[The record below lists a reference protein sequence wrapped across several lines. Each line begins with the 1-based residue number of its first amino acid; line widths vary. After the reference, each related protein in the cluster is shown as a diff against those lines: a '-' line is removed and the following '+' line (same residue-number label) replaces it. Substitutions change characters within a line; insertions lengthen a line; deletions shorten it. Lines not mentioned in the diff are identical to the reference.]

1 MALNVGS
8 EWHRWDVHIHTPGT
22 ALYNKY
28 GNCSLDQF
36 IQEINNRSGD
46 VIALGITDYYSIENY
61 IYLKRK
67 FEEGAFSNVKLL
79 FPNIEMRLT
88 IPTDKSGA
96 INIHLIVSPDDPR
109 HVEEIQQHLNRLHI
123 THNERPVSCNRNE
136 LIRFGKEIDQ
146 KLTSDEQQYRLGI
159 ENFKIDFSIFT
170 KWYNES
176 KWFRDN
182 ALVALSSKQ
191 ADGTSALSYNG
202 GFAATRHEIE
212 KNADII
218 FSAAPSDIQFW
229 LGESKMSEL
238 ELINEFGGV
247 KPCLIGS
254 DAHSTREIFF
264 SETKKY
270 CWIKAEPTFDGFKQ
284 ILYEPKERVFIG
296 EFPPNMNR
304 KNYLSQIHVPNTNWF
319 PNCNIPI
326 NRGLVSIIG
335 PRGSGKTALLDII
348 SVGLSAYEDNDA
360 SFIAKAQN
368 LLLPLTVNVETNNS
382 GRMKIIDFNRNF
394 EGQINAKYLSQHFVE
409 QLCST
414 EGASKRLVQEI
425 ENYIFYKL
433 ESYKKQD
440 ANDFSELK
448 DNIVLSYD
456 NSITRLTDEIKECS
470 NEITRITD
478 LRATLKLKNN
488 EIINLNK
495 EIAQTKLPKINK
507 DEELTIASQQEKYD
521 TEYQIVNTE
530 LKELRRKGDILKNVI
545 SRIENYNQ
553 DLSEKSKDML
563 EELSLF
569 DLTNEEKKLFS
580 ISFSQSLIDLLNKK
594 IKNIQ
599 SIFYKKLGTEIN
611 PVEKTYYWYRKELE
625 KIKINLESL
634 SLNER
639 KYIELNKKIQ
649 EKYQK
654 IKSISTQIEEIK
666 KLNIE
671 YYQNKR
677 LEKYKRI
684 FRLIQNK
691 CNALSEL
698 YGPLENSLQTEYGE
712 KIPLSLYVKI
722 DVNLKLWIERGNNII
737 DSRYNSKIKVEG
749 GLKEVTK
756 KTLLEPWKTGNPDKI
771 ADAMNN
777 FINDYIAKDIKGDLL
792 REHCT
797 LNDLAQWLF
806 STDHISTP
814 YEIKYEGVSIEKL
827 SPGTRGIVL
836 MILFLKVDR
845 NDTRPLLIDQ
855 PEDNLD
861 PASVYEKLV
870 PYFREVKNRRQI
882 IIVTHNPNLVV
893 GTDSDQIIVA
903 SSSRMSDDQ
912 LPQFNYISG
921 GLEDPEIIKN
931 VCNILEGGEMAFKRR
946 QRRYF
951 KNNG

>member
-1 MALNVGS
+1 MALNIGS

-22 ALYNKY
+22 ALNNKY
-28 GNCSLDQF
+28 GSCTLDQF
-36 IQEINNRSGD
+36 VQEINNKSAD
-46 VIALGITDYYSIENY
+46 VIALGITDYYSIDSY

-67 FEEGAFSNVKLL
+67 FEERAFNNIKLL
-79 FPNIEMRLT
+79 FPNIEMRLA
-88 IPTDKSGA
+88 IPTDNSSA
-96 INIHLIVSPDDPR
+96 INIHLIVSPDDPH
-109 HVEEIQQHLNRLHI
+109 HVEEIQYHLNRLHI
-123 THNERPVSCNRNE
+123 TYNEKPVSCNRSE
-136 LIRFGKEIDQ
+136 LIQFGNEINL
-146 KLTSDEQQYRLGI
+146 KSTSDEQRYRLGI
-159 ENFKIDFSIFT
+159 ENFKIDFSVFT
-170 KWYNES
+170 DWYNES
-176 KWFRDN
+176 KWFKDN
-182 ALVALSSKQ
+182 ALIALSTKQ
-191 ADGTSALSYNG
+191 SDGTSALSYKG
-202 GFAATRHEIE
+202 GFAAKRHEIE
-212 KNADII
+212 KKADII

-229 LGESKMSEL
+229 LGESKKSESEL
-238 ELINEFGGV
+238 IKEFGSV

-254 DAHSTREIFF
+254 DAHSIKEIFF

-270 CWIKAEPTFDGFKQ
+270 CWIKAEPTFEGFKQ

-296 EFPPNMNR
+296 EFPPSVKR

-319 PNCNIPI
+319 PDCNIPI
-326 NRGLVSIIG
+326 NKGLVSIIG

-348 SVGLSAYEDNDA
+348 SVGLSAYEENDT

-368 LLLPLTVNVETNNS
+368 LALPLTVKVEANKS
-382 GRMKIIDFNRNF
+382 GRIKIIDFDRNF

-414 EGASKRLVQEI
+414 EGASKRLVKEI
-425 ENYIFYKL
+425 ENYIFDKL
-433 ESYKKQD
+433 ETYKKQE

-456 NSITRLTDEIKECS
+456 NTITRLTDEIKECS
-470 NEITRITD
+470 NEITRITE
-478 LRATLKLKNN
+478 LRATVKLKNN
-488 EIINLNK
+488 EIDNLNK
-495 EIAQTKLPKINK
+495 EMAQIKLPKINK

-521 TEYQIVNTE
+521 SEYQIVNTE

-569 DLTNEEKKLFS
+569 ELTNEEKKLFS
-580 ISFSQSLIDLLNKK
+580 ISFSKSLIDLLNKK
-594 IKNIQ
+594 MKKLQ
-599 SIFYKKLGTEIN
+599 TVFHKKLGMEIN
-611 PVEKTYYWYRKELE
+611 PEEKTYYWYKKELE
-625 KIKINLESL
+625 KIKISLEGL
-634 SLNER
+634 SRNER
-639 KYIELNKKIQ
+639 KYIELNNQIQ
-649 EKYQK
+649 EKSK
-654 IKSISTQIEEIK
+654 RIKSISTQIDEIK

-671 YYQNKR
+671 YFQKKR
-677 LEKYKRI
+677 IEKYKRI
-684 FRLIQNK
+684 FKLIQDK

-722 DVNLKLWIERGNNII
+722 DVNLKSWIESGNNII
-737 DSRYNSKIKVEG
+737 DSRYNSKIKAEG
-749 GLKEVTK
+749 GLKEVTRK
-756 KTLLEPWKTGNPDKI
+756 ILLDSWKTGDSDKI
-771 ADAMNN
+771 ADAMSC
-777 FINDYIAKDIKGDLL
+777 FINNYIAKDIKGDLL

-797 LNDLAQWLF
+797 PNDLAQWLF

-870 PYFREVKNRRQI
+870 PYFKEVKNRRQI
-882 IIVTHNPNLVV
+882 IMVTHNPNLVI
-893 GTDSDQIIVA
+893 GTDSDQVIVA
-903 SSSRMSDDQ
+903 SSSRISDEQ

-931 VCNILEGGEMAFKRR
+931 VCNILEGGEMAFKKRR
-946 QRRYF
+946 KRYF
-951 KNNG
+951 RQNE